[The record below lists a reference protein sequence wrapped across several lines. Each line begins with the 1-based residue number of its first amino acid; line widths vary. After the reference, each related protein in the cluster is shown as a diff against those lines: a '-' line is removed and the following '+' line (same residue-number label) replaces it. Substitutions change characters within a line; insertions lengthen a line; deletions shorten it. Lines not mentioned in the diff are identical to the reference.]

1 MMVPLLALLC
11 SLMAYAQSTQS
22 QTSSYCDKS
31 GAFCVSVA
39 GVSNGEALVT
49 VQSSATGWA
58 AVAFGATGMSGN
70 SPAYVGWAGET
81 NTSIQISQRALVS
94 PMMPAF
100 TAAVALVPT
109 PAWATSDFPVAA
121 SAAKNLLFSF
131 RVPASLVTGATFN
144 CVYAFSNAGP
154 LIRNTPNSTFP
165 KHNQAGQFKLS
176 AASNSTSSSTGT
188 AAIATGSQSSAKY
201 CIDVPVTS
209 CIVIVRDSLT
219 KLANV
224 TVYSSLKGWAAVG
237 TGSAMAGSTVFV
249 GWRNDGKSI
258 ISQRS
263 SSGYSLPSAV
273 ASEKTTFIPIDTPA
287 SIQIPSTANTF
298 FSFQVPEFMNFVQTS
313 GSSNFIF
320 AGSDAAPSNK
330 SNSASDFTI
339 HSFKTAFSLDLSQL
353 GAASTGVSAAAN
365 PSRAT
370 LILAHGILMFVGF
383 AVLMPLAIFIA
394 RYMKLRWSSS
404 WFYIHVLLM
413 TVGSGGLMIAGLVC
427 VEWTLGLDSSAFVRN
442 GAHGIL
448 GAAIIFGLYPV
459 QVLLGVVCNTL
470 YNNQRT
476 SVPWWDRLHHW
487 IGRLIGLAAIVNM
500 YLGINVW
507 SNGSLGYAVGYW
519 VWIGFVVLVLFGIVG
534 ELLMVGRHRGVQ
546 FNEDGST
553 VGIGRQTTTLPVPS
567 VVGTSG
573 HWFHETRLALSRSS
587 GSPSSSVGA
596 GSGLVS
602 SSQQRL
608 HNYVQGQQMRESPQ
622 QEPDE
627 TRGHF
632 TDDGVFKLP
641 AKKVHKYQI

>member
-1 MMVPLLALLC
+1 MVPLLALLC
-11 SLMAYAQSTQS
+11 SLMAYGQSTQQS

-31 GAFCVSVA
+31 GGFCVSVA
-39 GVSNGEALVT
+39 GVSNAEALVT
-49 VQSSATGWA
+49 VQSSASGWA
-58 AVAFGATGMSGN
+58 AVAFGATDMSAN
-70 SPAYVGWAGET
+70 SSAYVGWAGDT
-81 NTSIQISQRALVS
+81 NNTIQISQRALVS

-100 TAAVALVPT
+100 TAAVAQVPT
-109 PAWATSDFPVAA
+109 PGWATTDFP
-121 SAAKNLLFSF
+121 SAKNLLFSF
-131 RVPASLVTGATFN
+131 RVPASLVSGATFN

-154 LIRNTPNSTFP
+154 LIRNMANSTFP
-165 KHNQAGQFKLS
+165 KHNQAGQFKLNAAPM
-176 AASNSTSSSTGT
+176 AASNSTTSTGT

-201 CIDVPVTS
+201 CIDGTS

-224 TVYSSLKGWAAVG
+224 TVYSSLKGWAAIG
-237 TGSAMAGSTVFV
+237 TGSAMAGSTMFV
-249 GWRNDGKSI
+249 GWRNDGKSV

-263 SSGYSLPSAV
+263 SSGHSLPSAV
-273 ASEKTTFIPIDTPA
+273 ASGKTTFIPIDSPP

-298 FSFQVPEFMNFVQTS
+298 FSFQVPESMNFVQTS

-320 AGSDAAPSNK
+320 AGSDAAPSDK
-330 SNSASDFTI
+330 SNSASDFSM

-353 GAASTGVSAAAN
+353 GAASTGVTATAN

-370 LILAHGILMFVGF
+370 MILVHGILMFVGF
-383 AVLMPLAIFIA
+383 AVVMPLAIFIA

-413 TVGSGGLMIAGLVC
+413 TIGAGGLMIAGLVC
-427 VEWTLGLDSSAFVRN
+427 VEWILGLDSSAFVRN

-476 SVPWWDRLHHW
+476 RVPWWDRLHHW

-500 YLGINVW
+500 YLGINLW

-519 VWIGFVVLVLFGIVG
+519 VWIGFVVLVLFGVVG

-553 VGIGRQTTTLPVPS
+553 VGIGRQTTTLPIPS

-573 HWFHETRLALSRSS
+573 HWFHETRLALSRST
-587 GSPSSSVGA
+587 GSPASSVGV
-596 GSGLVS
+596 GPGLVS

-608 HNYVQGQQMRESPQ
+608 HNYVQEQQMRESPQ
-622 QEPDE
+622 QDPDE
-627 TRGHF
+627 TRGYF
-632 TDDGVFKLP
+632 TDKGVFKLP